1 MAAIRKHADSA
12 YALLAFGLA
21 VATMVA
27 FEPGIF
33 FGSQLIGFDA
43 TTEYYPWYVN
53 ALLSFHHSP
62 FTVLNPFMD
71 GGSTNYNLFAN
82 YDVAYLLPLLAG
94 RIPSLFQ
101 EQLLVLTHLIM
112 VPACV
117 VALARLYG
125 VSGIKLLLVAALGAA
140 AGFTGHIL
148 NLLSESMDLNC
159 YGWAFVAIT
168 AIEYYRV
175 KKRLPYAIAAG
186 VAVNFSLMISDGGA
200 AYWPLF
206 VIPYVA
212 VCWSDFRG
220 PTFVRDA
227 AIALGVLA
235 ALCLPGLVERAHQ
248 WQTIR
253 TVSTDLTPKQFATPR
268 DFLAY
273 LGFHFSPMAEGDRV
287 VNQSLFAIPGV
298 IGLMLLAAFTRMSLR
313 ERWLFGSL
321 LGVLFVTALGN
332 VTPLEQIVRHAYPPA
347 ALFRRS
353 YEDLNVAIPVLFM
366 LVVRFFVAQEWQG
379 FPWRTHVTVALATLL
394 AVAVYVEPEQWP
406 VNFAIVAASLAFLY
420 LYRFPAAAAALLV
433 GQWALVVFIP
443 VSGSIFAPHPRAAVE
458 NEINVTTYEGL
469 EPYLSGRGSE
479 SAALYRV
486 VGIGLIPTFGNYAG
500 VRRFYNLVSH
510 VPESRTPRELYVLTG
525 LSEAGVAE
533 SLRADPSIVASASL
547 RSVAVRYY
555 FLNAEDADIEQAAR
569 RNHPELRTIPNAGP
583 RRVLED
589 PRAFPFV
596 SAIRPDSTLL
606 AGVPATVDW
615 DTVDFDFP
623 RDAAFVNL
631 AYIYDAWWHVEAPGA
646 AVSPVD
652 RHGQLQVD
660 GGQLQGKHVTMRY
673 YSRLF
678 DVALVLEIA
687 CYLGLAIYAVLL
699 FAVPA
704 KPR

>member
-1 MAAIRKHADSA
+1 MGAIRKHADSA
-12 YALLAFGLA
+12 YAFLAFLLA
-21 VATMVA
+21 VAIMIA

-53 ALLSFHHSP
+53 ALLAFHHSP

-82 YDVAYLLPLLAG
+82 YDLVYLLPLLAG

-101 EQLLVLTHLIM
+101 EQLLVLIHLIM
-112 VPACV
+112 VPACL

-125 VSGIKLLLVAALGAA
+125 VSGIKLLLVAALAA
-140 AGFTGHIL
+140 VAGFTGHIL

-175 KKRLPYAIAAG
+175 KKRLPYAIAAAI
-186 VAVNFSLMISDGGA
+186 AVNFSLMISDGGA

-227 AIALGVLA
+227 AIALGVLVV
-235 ALCLPGLVERAHQ
+235 LCLPGLVERAHQ
-248 WQTIR
+248 WRTIQ
-253 TVSTDLTPKQFATPR
+253 TVSADLTAKQFATPR
-268 DFLAY
+268 DALAY
-273 LGFHFSPMAEGDRV
+273 LGFHFSPMAEGDRS
-287 VNQSLFAIPGV
+287 VNQSMFAIPGAL
-298 IGLMLLAAFTRMSLR
+298 GLMLLAGFTRMSLR

-321 LGVLFVTALGN
+321 LGALLVTALGS

-366 LVVRFFVAQEWQG
+366 LVVRFFVAQEWHE
-379 FPWRTHVTVALATLL
+379 FPWRTHLTVALATLL
-394 AVAVYVEPEQWP
+394 AAAVYIEPEQWP
-406 VNFAIVAASLAFLY
+406 VNLAVVAIGLAFLY
-420 LYRFPAAAAALLV
+420 LYRFPAAVAALLV
-433 GQWALVVFIP
+433 AQWALVVYIP
-443 VSGSIFAPHPRAAVE
+443 VSSSIFAPHPRAAVE
-458 NEINVTTYEGL
+458 DEINVTTYDGL
-469 EPYLSGRGSE
+469 GPFLADRGTE

-486 VGIGLIPTFGNYAG
+486 VGVGVIPTFGNYAG

-525 LSEAGVAE
+525 VTEAGVEE
-533 SLRADPSIVASASL
+533 SLRANPSIVASPAL
-547 RSVAVRYY
+547 RSVGARYY
-555 FLNAEDADIEQAAR
+555 FLNAGDADIERAAR
-569 RNHPELRTIPNAGP
+569 HNHPELRSIPTSGRWRA
-583 RRVLED
+583 LED
-589 PRAFPFV
+589 PGAFPFV
-596 SAIRPDSTLL
+596 SAIRADSTLL
-606 AGVPATVDW
+606 AGVPARVDW
-615 DTVDFDFP
+615 DTIDFDFP
-623 RDAAFVNL
+623 RNAAFVNL
-631 AYIYDAWWHVEAPGA
+631 AYVYDNWWHVEAPGA
-646 AVSPVD
+646 ASSPVD

-660 GGQLQGKHVTMRY
+660 GQLQGKHVTMHY

-678 DVALVLEIA
+678 DVALVLEVG
-687 CYLGLAIYAVLL
+687 CYVALSIYALL
-699 FAVPA
+699 LIAVA
-704 KPR
+704 KAR